1 MGLLWIFV
9 GRQQMAEGQPASR
22 GGPAAAAA
30 PAALFYPPVKVGFKN
45 HTAIKHAAITSYF

>member
-9 GRQQMAEGQPASR
+9 GRRQMAEGQPASR
-22 GGPAAAAA
+22 GGAAAAAA